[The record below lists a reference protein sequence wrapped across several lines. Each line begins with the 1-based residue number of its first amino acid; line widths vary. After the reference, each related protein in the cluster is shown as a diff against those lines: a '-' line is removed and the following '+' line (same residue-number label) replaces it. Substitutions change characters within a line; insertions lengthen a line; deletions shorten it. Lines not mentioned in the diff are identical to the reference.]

1 MNMSAIGSEA
11 ASMLEK
17 ALEEMDDI
25 FKQADKQPATFHSP
39 RRPTAGSR
47 DIGHFENIKTLI
59 ESVEKILVESNYP
72 SGFTRAEAEE
82 LFQWASN
89 LSYYMLF
96 IEDTIDH
103 LVCFICFYFFL
114 AVSLLIGM
122 PELPF

>member
-1 MNMSAIGSEA
+1 MSAIGSEA

-39 RRPTAGSR
+39 RRSAG
-47 DIGHFENIKTLI
+47 GGKEMGQFANIKTLMESI
-59 ESVEKILVESNYP
+59 ERFLVESNYP

-89 LSYYMLF
+89 LSYFMLF
-96 IEDTIDH
+96 IEDAMNH
-103 LVCFICFYFFL
+103 LVR
-114 AVSLLIGM
+114 
-122 PELPF
+122 